1 VPPTFYLAPLKLTDW
16 LLVPES
22 QGLSQQTESYDN
34 KVAHVELAKKM
45 RKRDAATAP
54 NMGDRVPYVIIKV
67 NSSMHQNTAAV
78 LQCSAFYGPTGC
90 GGLNGHLPICR
101 LSEQPRVA

>member
-1 VPPTFYLAPLKLTDW
+1 MVWIGL
-16 LLVPES
+16 

-45 RKRDAATAP
+45 RKRDPATAP

-67 NSSMHQNTAAV
+67 SL
-78 LQCSAFYGPTGC
+78 LQILLELMRYK
-90 GGLNGHLPICR
+90 
-101 LSEQPRVA
+101 V